1 MALEVLI
8 PIVVISVLII
18 SFSTKIIKPHSNI
31 KEFAKVG
38 QNIVKFKKTP
48 KQLIDLRLKTKL
60 NKFVK
65 YNIGKQCY
73 VDNYIL
79 LDSQVD
85 KSNQTVYLKIKLFI
99 VKKNSQ
105 AWNNVNN
112 SMLLSVAVTPKD
124 IKFNH
129 NLSNPKYI
137 GNTMVP
143 ENSNKNCQN
152 DLNPNKLSEIP
163 EDN

>member
-18 SFSTKIIKPHSNI
+18 SFSTNIIKPHSNI

-79 LDSQVD
+79 LDSKVD

-129 NLSNPKYI
+129 NLSNPTYI
-137 GNTMVP
+137 GNTIIP
-143 ENSNKNCQN
+143 KNSNARCQV
-152 DLNPNKLSEIP
+152 DLNPNRSQ
-163 EDN
+163 